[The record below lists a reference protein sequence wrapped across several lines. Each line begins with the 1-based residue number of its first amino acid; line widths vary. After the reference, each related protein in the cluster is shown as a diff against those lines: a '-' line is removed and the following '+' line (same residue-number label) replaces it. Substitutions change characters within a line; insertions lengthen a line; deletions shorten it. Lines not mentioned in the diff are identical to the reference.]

1 MSDPIITCY
10 ISPYVS
16 EQGQAPELVRDDAK
30 FSMSDVAGIC
40 RSRKQKSGP
49 QAASMVM
56 SRVGRQG
63 WSKARSLSSLE
74 ESHASSDYAP
84 HAFHGVINRAESF
97 CTRLIIYRPLTA
109 QKVLRMLDG
118 GDLLGVTFGGD
129 GDKQGSA
136 PIYFKHDPYMG
147 KRPDLYKGTATICL
161 RGARR
166 REFPMA
172 CDVPKLEPSRR
183 CVSL

>member
-1 MSDPIITCY
+1 MSDPIITRHL
-10 ISPYVS
+10 SPCVS
-16 EQGQAPELVRDDAK
+16 KQGQAPELVRDDAK
-30 FSMSDVAGIC
+30 FSMPDGLDIC
-40 RSRKQKSGP
+40 RRRKQKSGP
-49 QAASMVM
+49 QAASMVI

-97 CTRLIIYRPLTA
+97 CTRLIIYRPFTA
-109 QKVLRMLDG
+109 QKVLRVLDG

-147 KRPDLYKGTATICL
+147 KRPDLCKGTATSCP
-161 RGARR
+161 RASSRR
-166 REFPMA
+166 DFPMA
-172 CDVPKLEPSRR
+172 WDALKQEPSRQ